1 MIEQEATEGTE
12 KFFSKHFVKS
22 CVATVDDFSTLI
34 FLPNSVHEM
43 SPRITICIP
52 HWQVGDYMRACLRS
66 IRKHSRKYD
75 LEVMVVD
82 NGSRDESL
90 DYLRSLSWIRLI
102 ERPEETHT
110 NWPLNVFTA
119 WDRGV
124 RESDSEYFVSM
135 HSDVF
140 VKSDDWLDP
149 LIKRMR
155 RSETIGAAGCWKL
168 EDGHPIYLW
177 QKRVVGYLV
186 GHIKKLW
193 GRGNAVEFK
202 QQYPRDFC
210 AMYRADLLRDLD
222 LTFTGVK
229 DYRGG
234 SQSIAMQLVDAGYD
248 LSMIPVEQMASRIYH
263 VAHGTAAVAP
273 EKPLN
278 HARAQKKAERR
289 AQTLFDEPWIRAL
302 MEDESLDDAMREA
315 A

>member
-1 MIEQEATEGTE
+1 
-12 KFFSKHFVKS
+12 
-22 CVATVDDFSTLI
+22 
-34 FLPNSVHEM
+34 M
-43 SPRITICIP
+43 SPRITVCIP

-66 IRKHSRKYD
+66 IRRHSRKYD
-75 LEVMVVD
+75 LEVLVVD
-82 NGSRDESL
+82 NGSRDDSL

-124 RESDSEYFVSM
+124 RESSSEFFVAM

-140 VKSDDWLDP
+140 VKRDDWLDP
-149 LIKRMR
+149 LIREMQR
-155 RSETIGAAGCWKL
+155 GAQVGAAGCWKL
-168 EDGHPIYLW
+168 EDGHPFYLW

-186 GHIKKLW
+186 GHVKRLW
-193 GRGNAVEFK
+193 GRGNPVSFK
-202 QQYPRDFC
+202 RHFPRDFC
-210 AMYRADLLRDLD
+210 AMYRADVLRERG
-222 LTFTGVK
+222 LTFCGVK

-234 SQSIAMQLVDAGYD
+234 SHTIAMQLLDLGYK
-248 LSMIPVEQMASRIYH
+248 MGMVPVERMAKRIFH

-278 HARAQKKAERR
+278 HARAQRKAERR
-289 AQTLFDEPWIRAL
+289 VRDLFDEPWIRAL
-302 MEDESLDDAMREA
+302 MEDDSLDGPSSIA